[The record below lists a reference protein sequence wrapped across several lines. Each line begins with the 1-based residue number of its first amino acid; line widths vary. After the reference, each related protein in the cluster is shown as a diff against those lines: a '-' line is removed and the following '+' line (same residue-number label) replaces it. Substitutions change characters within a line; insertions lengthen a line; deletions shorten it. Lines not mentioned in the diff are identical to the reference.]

1 MSEALLE
8 LKKKA
13 EKPATMSSLLALLE
27 ESGGKNDRTR
37 YGYKL
42 RYFKKHLELIFDLSE
57 NCHFSYA
64 EIVAAINDDGVS
76 FSLVYF
82 KKLMAAEKTK
92 RAKQK
97 STS

>member
-13 EKPATMSSLLALLE
+13 EKPATMNSLLALLE
-27 ESGGKNDRTR
+27 ESGGKSDRTR
-37 YGYKL
+37 SGFKL
-42 RYFKKHLELIFDLSE
+42 RYFKKNLELIFDLSE

-64 EIVAAINDDGVS
+64 EIVAAINDDDVE

-82 KKLMAAEKTK
+82 KKLMAVEKKK
-92 RAKQK
+92 RYQQK
-97 STS
+97 ATS